1 MRSPHSPEP
10 LEARTAVEADPLGA
24 LPREL
29 RLPAVP
35 AQLVIAREHVARA
48 ALAVGFDDRA
58 THDIVFAVNEAVTN
72 AIRHGKPDQTGTIG
86 LLIEPDGDG
95 LTVVVSDSGSFIPS
109 VPDGSPMA
117 EHGRGFVFM
126 SSLMDQVDLVRR
138 PEGTLVRLR
147 KHRHASSANGRD
159 DGV

>member
-1 MRSPHSPEP
+1 MRSPHLPEP
-10 LEARTAVEADPLGA
+10 LEAGTAVEAGSLGA

-35 AQLVIAREHVARA
+35 SQLVIARDHVERA

-58 THDIVFAVNEAVTN
+58 SHEIVFAVNEAVTN
-72 AIRHGKPDQTGTIG
+72 AIRHGRPDETGTIG
-86 LLIEPDGDG
+86 LLIEHDRDG

-109 VPDGSPMA
+109 IPDGSPMA
-117 EHGRGFVFM
+117 EQGRGFVFM
-126 SSLMDQVDLVRR
+126 SSLMDQVDLVRC

-147 KHRHASSANGRD
+147 KSRNGSHANGGD

>member
-10 LEARTAVEADPLGA
+10 LEARRTVDADRLGI
-24 LPREL
+24 LPREV

-35 AQLVIAREHVARA
+35 AQLVIAREHVERA
-48 ALAVGFDDRA
+48 ALAAGFDDRA
-58 THDIVFAVNEAVTN
+58 THEIVFAVNEAVTN
-72 AIRHGKPDQTGTIG
+72 AIRHGKPDDTGTIG
-86 LLIEPDGDG
+86 LLIEHDGDG

-117 EHGRGFVFM
+117 EQGRGFVFM
-126 SSLMDQVDLVRR
+126 SSLMDHVDLVRC

-147 KHRHASSANGRD
+147 KHRNGSPASGGD
-159 DGV
+159 DGA

>member
-10 LEARTAVEADPLGA
+10 LEAGSAVAADPLGV

-35 AQLVIAREHVARA
+35 AQLVIAREHVERA
-48 ALAVGFDDRA
+48 ALALGFDDRA
-58 THDIVFAVNEAVTN
+58 THEIVFAVNEAVTN
-72 AIRHGKPDQTGTIG
+72 AIRHGKPDDTGTIG
-86 LLIEPDGDG
+86 LLIEHDGDG

-117 EHGRGFVFM
+117 EQGRGFVFM
-126 SSLMDQVDLVRR
+126 SSLMDQVDLVRC

-147 KHRHASSANGRD
+147 KHRNGSSANGGD
-159 DGV
+159 DRV

>member
-10 LEARTAVEADPLGA
+10 LDSGSTVEADPLGA

-35 AQLVIAREHVARA
+35 AQLVIAREHIERA
-48 ALAVGFDDRA
+48 ALAAGFDDRA
-58 THDIVFAVNEAVTN
+58 THEIVFAVNEAVTN
-72 AIRHGKPDQTGTIG
+72 AIRHGRPDETGTIG
-86 LLIEPDGDG
+86 LLIEHGGDG

-109 VPDGSPMA
+109 IPDGSPMA

-126 SSLMDQVDLVRR
+126 SSLMDQVDLVRC

-147 KHRHASSANGRD
+147 KHQNGSHANGGD
-159 DGV
+159 DRV

>member
-10 LEARTAVEADPLGA
+10 LEAGTAVEVDSLGV

-35 AQLVIAREHVARA
+35 SQLVIAREHVERA
-48 ALAVGFDDRA
+48 ALAMGFDDRA
-58 THDIVFAVNEAVTN
+58 THEIVFAVNEAVTN
-72 AIRHGKPDQTGTIG
+72 AIRHGRPDQTGTIG
-86 LLIEPDGDG
+86 LLIEDDGDG
-95 LTVVVSDSGSFIPS
+95 LTVVVSDSGAFIPS

-117 EHGRGFVFM
+117 EQGRGFVFM
-126 SSLMDQVDLVRR
+126 SSLMDQVDLVRC

-147 KHRHASSANGRD
+147 KYRNGSCADGGD

>member
-1 MRSPHSPEP
+1 MRSAHLPEP
-10 LEARTAVEADPLGA
+10 LEAGTAVEAGSLGA

-35 AQLVIAREHVARA
+35 SQLVSAREHVERA

-58 THDIVFAVNEAVTN
+58 SHEIVFAVNEAVTN
-72 AIRHGKPDQTGTIG
+72 AIRHGRPDETGTIG
-86 LLIEPDGDG
+86 LLIEHDRDG

-109 VPDGSPMA
+109 IPDGSPMA
-117 EHGRGFVFM
+117 EQGRGFVFM
-126 SSLMDQVDLVRR
+126 SSLMDQVDLVRC

-147 KHRHASSANGRD
+147 KSRNGSHANGGD

>member
-10 LEARTAVEADPLGA
+10 LDSGSTVEADPLGA

-35 AQLVIAREHVARA
+35 AQLVIAREHIERA
-48 ALAVGFDDRA
+48 ALAAGFDDRA
-58 THDIVFAVNEAVTN
+58 THEIVFAVNEAVTN
-72 AIRHGKPDQTGTIG
+72 AIRHGRPDQTGTIG
-86 LLIEPDGDG
+86 LLIEHDGDG
-95 LTVVVSDSGSFIPS
+95 LTVLVSDSGSFIPS

-117 EHGRGFVFM
+117 EQGRGFVFM
-126 SSLMDQVDLVRR
+126 SSRMDQVDLVRC
-138 PEGTLVRLR
+138 PEGTLVRLHKQR
-147 KHRHASSANGRD
+147 NGSYANGGD